1 MRPHGR
7 GSGCRT
13 RHHLQI
19 AVAHRLTG
27 RPAFRNLALPP
38 AYVEGWG
45 LYAERLGEEMGVYGT
60 DLARLGSR
68 TKDALR
74 RSRLVVDA
82 GLHALAAA
90 ADDSLA
96 RDEDSCDD
104 PRHGGASIAVP
115 PVAVASEWAGPGD
128 GRVIGEAP
136 WTCC

>member
-1 MRPHGR
+1 M
-7 GSGCRT
+7 S
-13 RHHLQI
+13 
-19 AVAHRLTG
+19 
-27 RPAFRNLALPP
+27 P

-60 DLARLGSR
+60 DLARLGGR

-74 RSRLVVDA
+74 CSRLVLDA

-115 PVAVASEWAGPGD
+115 AMAVASEWAGPATGASW
-128 GRVIGEAP
+128 GKRL
-136 WTCC
+136 